1 MALRNGEGTRVSTKG
16 FASKHS
22 STFRPYF
29 LRLCSM
35 LYFRPTE
42 LSDKARGNLLFVD
55 VKLDTDLRDLSR
67 SRLISV

>member
-42 LSDKARGNLLFVD
+42 FWDKARGNLVISQKTPG
-55 VKLDTDLRDLSR
+55 VKLDT
-67 SRLISV
+67 IS